1 MAKKSLAKT
10 PLLKIQTLILVQLQG
25 LLNSSNRSFIFTVCL
40 LLICK
45 FCAFYSLQK
54 PNLILN
60 VDGLI
65 GVAFVDLLRNCGSF
79 TR

>member
-1 MAKKSLAKT
+1 MSRNEKYS
-10 PLLKIQTLILVQLQG
+10 G
-25 LLNSSNRSFIFTVCL
+25 LFLPP
-40 LLICK
+40 
-45 FCAFYSLQK
+45 QK

-65 GVAFVDLLRNCGSF
+65 GVAFVDMLRNCGSF